1 MAGVAVEVL
10 GHRNCY
16 SPATTSTSQY
26 HVKRPPRWPSST
38 FRGHSHLLLKKSGS
52 RQCLE
57 APVHATVF
65 TIRAVF
71 WGPRKTV
78 EPREMDV
85 LLGTFVLTGSDPEG
99 LVKEDRSKPRKISLS
114 VISSISE
121 VSSEGWDACAAD
133 GTAAERLNPFITHG
147 FLSSLEESKS
157 CCKGWGVAIRFLVL
171 SRIAGHLCLN
181 VLIWICSHS
190 YGEFVFDHSWADA
203 YYSYGSQY
211 YPKLQ
216 CCVPF
221 TPVTGQRILLLRTW
235 FKDQVFDKLVW
246 ALKELTAKLQVSSL
260 HITFPSEDEWE
271 QMKKHGFLQRIGMQ
285 YHWINR
291 NYRNFDEFLMD
302 MKQSKRKN
310 VRQERKKISS
320 QKLTMKRLRGDEI
333 KAKHW
338 DSFYKF
344 YKNTTDN
351 KWGRAFLT
359 RDFFHIVGGK
369 MGDRV
374 LLVVAEDGDEI
385 VAGALNFIGGDTL
398 YGRLWGCLPR
408 VYYPSLHFEAC
419 YYQAIEAAIEMNLQ
433 KVEAGAQ
440 GEHKIQRGYL
450 PVTTYSCHYIL
461 DEGFR
466 RAIGEFLVR
475 ETDQAC
481 CLIRFFFESFP
492 FPKNYLRHYPPR

>member
-1 MAGVAVEVL
+1 M
-10 GHRNCY
+10 
-16 SPATTSTSQY
+16 
-26 HVKRPPRWPSST
+26 HVD
-38 FRGHSHLLLKKSGS
+38 LQKKSGS

-65 TIRAVF
+65 TIRAIF

-99 LVKEDRSKPRKISLS
+99 LVKEDKSKPRKISLS

-133 GTAAERLNPFITHG
+133 GTGAERLNPFITHG
-147 FLSSLEESKS
+147 FLSSLEESTSAVKET
-157 CCKGWGVAIRFLVL
+157 GWSPCHIIARDEFERIVGVVPLYL
-171 SRIAGHLCLN
+171 K
-181 VLIWICSHS
+181 SHS

-344 YKNTTDN
+344 YRNTTDN

-466 RAIGEFLVR
+466 QAIGEFLVR
-475 ETDQAC
+475 ETDQVNHVMK
-481 CLIRFFFESFP
+481 LLHDSGP
-492 FPKNYLRHYPPR
+492 FKDDVH